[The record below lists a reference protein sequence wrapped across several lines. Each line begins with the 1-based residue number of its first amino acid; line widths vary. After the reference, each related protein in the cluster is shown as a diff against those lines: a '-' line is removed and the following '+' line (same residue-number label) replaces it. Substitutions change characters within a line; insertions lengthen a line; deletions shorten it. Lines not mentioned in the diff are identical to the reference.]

1 MRAQQGRGQSGSIV
15 LRVEGRQGD
24 RAFGYEKKVHPLLDR
39 EAMLTVMKMPK
50 RVPGRVKGK
59 VSIVRVRQYPL
70 NSLFVTERTA
80 FGGY

>member
-59 VSIVRVRQYPL
+59 VSIVRVTIPIEF
-70 NSLFVTERTA
+70 SFVTERTA